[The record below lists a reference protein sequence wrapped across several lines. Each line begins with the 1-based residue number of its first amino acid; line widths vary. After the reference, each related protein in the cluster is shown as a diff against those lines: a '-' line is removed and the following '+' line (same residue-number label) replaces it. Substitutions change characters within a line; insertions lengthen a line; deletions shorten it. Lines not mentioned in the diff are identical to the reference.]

1 MDPMTIAAGA
11 SAASA
16 FLGFKGN
23 QASAR
28 APQQTAEYNAKVRE
42 NEAGLLQR
50 AASKCQAV
58 HTLLWLTVTLLW
70 SVMR

>member
-28 APQQTAEYNAKVRE
+28 AAEQTAEYNAKVKE
-42 NEAGLLQR
+42 NELVLLQCAR
-50 AASKCQAV
+50 VEQES
-58 HTLLWLTVTLLW
+58 T
-70 SVMR
+70 